1 MIDKITVTGI
11 TGFGYHG
18 VLEHERLEGQ
28 NFSVD
33 LEVVTDF
40 SSAISSDDVRDTV
53 NYAELAAIAHT
64 AIVGEPFNLVENLA
78 NCIARDC
85 LDISGVTSVTVTVHK
100 PQAPI
105 EVPFTNVSVSR
116 TLP

>member
-1 MIDKITVTGI
+1 MIDKIIVTGI

-18 VLEHERLEGQ
+18 VFEQERREGQ
-28 NFSVD
+28 NFAVD
-33 LEVVTDF
+33 LEVITNFD
-40 SSAISSDDVRDTV
+40 SAISSDDVRDTV
-53 NYAELAAIAHT
+53 NYAELAEIAYA
-64 AIVGEPFNLVENLA
+64 AIVGEPHNLIEKLA
-78 NCIARDC
+78 NQIAHDC

-105 EVPFTNVSVSR
+105 EVPFGNVSVSR

>member
-1 MIDKITVTGI
+1 MIDKIIVTGI

-18 VLEHERLEGQ
+18 VFEQERREGQ
-28 NFSVD
+28 NFAVD
-33 LEVVTDF
+33 LEVVTNFD
-40 SSAISSDDVRDTV
+40 SAISSDDVRDTV
-53 NYAELAAIAHT
+53 NYAELAEIAHA
-64 AIVGEPFNLVENLA
+64 AIVGEPCNLIEKLA
-78 NCIARDC
+78 NQIAHDC

-105 EVPFTNVSVSR
+105 EVPFGNVSVSR

>member
-1 MIDKITVTGI
+1 MIDKIIVTGI

-18 VLEHERLEGQ
+18 VFEQERRAGQ
-28 NFSVD
+28 NFAVD
-33 LEVVTDF
+33 LEVVTNFD
-40 SSAISSDDVRDTV
+40 SAISSDDVRDTV
-53 NYAELAAIAHT
+53 NYAELAEIAHA
-64 AIVGEPFNLVENLA
+64 AIVGEPYNLIEKLA
-78 NCIARDC
+78 NQIAHDC

-105 EVPFTNVSVSR
+105 EVPFGNVSVSR

>member
-1 MIDKITVTGI
+1 MIDKIIVTGI

-18 VLEHERLEGQ
+18 VFEKERRVGQ
-28 NFSVD
+28 NFAVD
-33 LEVVTDF
+33 LEVVTNFD
-40 SSAISSDDVRDTV
+40 SAISSDDVRDTV
-53 NYAELAAIAHT
+53 NYAELAEIAHA
-64 AIVGEPFNLVENLA
+64 AIVGEPYNLIEKLA
-78 NCIARDC
+78 NQIAHDC

-105 EVPFTNVSVSR
+105 EVPFGNVSVSR